1 MRNIACILIFFMSI
15 PLVAQD
21 WEADY
26 AVAISNAKAQNKP
39 LVLVFSGSD
48 WCASCIKLDREIWQS
63 ETFKAYSKEH
73 YVLYRADFPRK
84 KPNQLSEQKISV
96 NKQLADK
103 FNSKGYFPHV
113 VVLTPKEEVLG
124 TLGYLRV
131 SPNDYISKLNSFR
144 K

>member
-1 MRNIACILIFFMSI
+1 MRNIIFILVCFISI
-15 PLVAQD
+15 PLIAQD

-26 AVAISNAKAQNKP
+26 AVAISNAKIQKKP

-63 ETFKAYSKEH
+63 EAFKTYSKEH
-73 YVLYRADFPRK
+73 YILYRADFPRK
-84 KPNQLSEQKISV
+84 KTNQLTDGKISV

-113 VVLTPKEEVLG
+113 VVLTAKEEVLG
-124 TLGYLRV
+124 TLGYLKV
-131 SPNDYISKLNSFR
+131 QPNDYISKLNSFL